1 MCYKGCMTALVDN
14 AAQVQRLVKALRVHG
29 VTPQDIA
36 RKLDVSVRTVYHWN
50 KGDTGPR
57 ESHLMESL
65 NTMLSEASHG
75 A

>member
-1 MCYKGCMTALVDN
+1 MTVLIDN
-14 AAQVQRLVKALRVHG
+14 ASEVQRLVKALRSHG

-57 ESHLMESL
+57 EPRLMDGLSS
-65 NTMLSEASHG
+65 MLSEAGHG